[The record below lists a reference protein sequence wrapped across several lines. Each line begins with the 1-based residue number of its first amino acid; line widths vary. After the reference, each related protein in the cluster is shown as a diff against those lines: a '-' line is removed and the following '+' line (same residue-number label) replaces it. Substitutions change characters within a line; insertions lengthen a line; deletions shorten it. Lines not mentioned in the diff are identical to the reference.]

1 MLSTPT
7 LDLEPQRCDTSTEG
21 LTDTTQDGRDEH
33 GFPAGADGEVEGE
46 GESEAFGDVVD
57 EEGEEDGEAEGG
69 VGVVGGVG
77 DEALGDLVQGNCCAC
92 LKAEGEEGVGWDVV
106 VMLLGLLV
114 VFIVAVAM
122 MVVVVSVR

>member
-1 MLSTPT
+1 VLSTPA

-21 LTDTTQDGRDEH
+21 LADTTQDGRDEH
-33 GFPAGADGEVEGE
+33 GFPAGADGEVERQS
-46 GESEAFGDVVD
+46 ESEAFGDVVD

-77 DEALGDLVQGNCCAC
+77 DEAFGNFVQGDCCAC
-92 LKAEGEEGVGWDVV
+92 LEAEGEEGVGWDVV
-106 VMLLGLLV
+106 VVLLGLLV
-114 VFIVAVAM
+114 MFVVAVAV